1 MTIGDI
7 PSPQPSPAK
16 NIITLAKSLARER
29 GRIEQKL
36 KVEEKFSIKKV
47 KSEVKVKSGIQFK
60 TK

>member
-36 KVEEKFSIKKV
+36 KVEEKFSIKKS
-47 KSEVKVKSGIQFK
+47 KERSESKKRHSIQN
-60 TK
+60 